1 MAHAVRDMREA
12 EAKQAE
18 RARDLE
24 IALREA
30 AAIFK
35 AELAVKGAE
44 LDTLHAELG
53 YVPPAPTASQSILAV
68 SMNLT

>member
-53 YVPPAPTASQSILAV
+53 WVAPECSVSPAFCDAKQGT
-68 SMNLT
+68 